1 MLISIITP
9 VKNSAQYLSE
19 TLQSVLSQSYPFI
32 EHIIVDGGSTD
43 GSLETVQRFER
54 KYPKKIRLVR
64 GHDRGACDAL
74 NKGWQIARGEALGWL
89 GADDR
94 YLPEAIKTVADFFT
108 DHPKEHFLY
117 GGCEIINADGDYI
130 GRFATREFE
139 LQTAL
144 NNGLYV
150 PFPSAFYRRQ
160 VIEKVGPVTVG
171 HKACDSDFIIRA
183 SKHFKLYR
191 IQSSLAQF
199 RLHCTSISCTSGIN
213 DYPKAF
219 FQLNRA
225 HGGRLL
231 SSVCLK
237 YLISLLIKVP
247 FFKSLYSLLTPWH
260 YQAQKS
266 SSFQNYAIFGAS
278 VSGYQCLNN
287 VLANGHSVN
296 VFIDN
301 FPPCNSRYCGRPVF
315 TPSEFLKKA
324 ADQVDAV
331 LIASSSSAYAM
342 RRQLRR
348 MGFRKPMKIYRFKPY
363 Q

>member
-1 MLISIITP
+1 MLVSIITP
-9 VKNSAQYLSE
+9 VKNGAQYLEE
-19 TLQSVLSQSYPFI
+19 TLQSVLSQGYSSI
-32 EHIIVDGGSTD
+32 EHIIIDGGSTD
-43 GSLETVQRFER
+43 GTLETIQRFDR
-54 KYPKKIRLVR
+54 KYPNKIRLVR

-74 NKGWQIARGEALGWL
+74 NIGWKIARGEVLGWL

-94 YLPEAIKTVADFFT
+94 YLPEAIKTVADFFA
-108 DHPKEHFLY
+108 DHPNKHFLY
-117 GGCEIINADGDYI
+117 GGCEIINADSNYI
-130 GRFATREFE
+130 GRFATRDFD

-160 VIEKVGPVTVG
+160 VTEKIGPVAIG
-171 HKACDSDFIIRA
+171 HKACDSDFIIKA
-183 SKHFKLYR
+183 SKHYKLYR

-231 SSVCLK
+231 SPVCLR
-237 YLISLLIKVP
+237 YLVTLLMKLP

-260 YQAQKS
+260 YQSKRP

-287 VLANGHSVN
+287 VLANGQSVN

-301 FPPCNSRYCGRPVF
+301 YPPSNSKYCGRPVF
-315 TPSEFLKKA
+315 TPSEFLNKA

-331 LIASSSSAYAM
+331 LIASTSSAFVM
-342 RRQLRR
+342 WRQLRR
-348 MGFRKPMKIYRFKPY
+348 MGFRKPMKIYRFEPY